1 MADERPGGARRDRH
15 PGVLERLRRV
25 GALPAG
31 RVGKWIVLAVWVVIL
46 VIAANPGSKFEDAQE
61 NESTSFL
68 PGDAESTKVLEE
80 LDQFQTEDGE
90 QADAVIVYARD
101 GGLTVAD
108 RATIAQ
114 DRASL
119 NQDRPIGAGPTGP
132 PVFSENGEAALLI
145 TPLFIEEG
153 DSDALVDA
161 VDDIR
166 DRVHDAPEGLEVK
179 VTGGAGY
186 SADAIDV
193 FNNINSTLLL
203 ATLLIVV
210 VLLVLI
216 YRSPIFWFLPV
227 LSVLF
232 AEVTVRAIG
241 YGLAQA
247 GVVINGQ
254 TAGILLVLVF
264 GVGTDYALLL
274 TSRYREELRR
284 NEDKHKAMRIA
295 LRRAGPAILASGATN
310 ICALLVLTLAEVN
323 GTAGLGPVAAIG
335 VAVALVAMLTVLPAL
350 LVICGR
356 RAFWPFIPRF
366 EPGGAVVP
374 EERGRFRRLGD
385 RIGRRPRPVWIA
397 SVVALIVMALGLTT
411 FDTNLTSS
419 NSFRDDVE
427 AVQGQELL
435 AASFPAGSSAP
446 TDVIVPDAARV
457 PAVVAAL
464 RRADGVSAVIPIEE
478 GPPGTRLAV
487 TLVPDPYSTEAFDLI
502 PGLRDVAKAA
512 GGPDTLVGGPTATE
526 YDLRVASER
535 DLKLIPPIVLVVIL
549 VIIGLLLRAI
559 VAPLL
564 LIATVIL
571 SFLAALG
578 VSALVFDW
586 VFDFPG
592 EDASLPLFGFI
603 FLVAVG
609 VDYNIFLMARV
620 REEAARHGTHEGMI
634 RGLAVT
640 GAVITSAG
648 LVLAGTFAV
657 LGVLP
662 LVGLT
667 EIGFL
672 VAFGILLDTLLV
684 RSILVPALVM
694 EVGDTVWWPS
704 RLAKEAARAD
714 ERERPPAP
722 PPQPSSSQP

>member
-1 MADERPGGARRDRH
+1 
-15 PGVLERLRRV
+15 VLERLRRA
-25 GALPAG
+25 GGFPAT
-31 RVGKWIVLAVWVVIL
+31 RVGKWVVLLAWIVVLVV
-46 VIAANPGSKFEDAQE
+46 AAGPASQFEDAQE
-61 NESTSFL
+61 NESSSFL
-68 PGDAESTKVLEE
+68 PGDAESTLVLEE
-80 LDQFQTEDGE
+80 LDRFDEGEGE
-90 QADAVIVYARD
+90 QADAVTVYARED
-101 GGLTVAD
+101 GLTAED
-108 RATIAQ
+108 RRVIAE

-119 NQDRPIGAGPTGP
+119 DADRPETAGPTGP
-132 PVFSENGEAALLI
+132 PIFAPDGVAALLI
-145 TPLFIEEG
+145 TPLTIQDG
-153 DSDALVDA
+153 DAQALVDA
-161 VDDIR
+161 VKDIR
-166 DRVHDAPEGLEVK
+166 DRVHDAPAGLEVK

-186 SADAIDV
+186 SADAIEV
-193 FNNINSTLLL
+193 FGDINSTLLL
-203 ATLLIVV
+203 ATAGIVF

-216 YRSPIFWFLPV
+216 YRSPIFWILPL
-227 LSVLF
+227 LSVAF

-241 YGLAQA
+241 YGLAEA

-274 TSRYREELRR
+274 VSRYREELRR
-284 NEDKHKAMRIA
+284 HEDRHEAMGLA

-310 ICALLVLTLAEVN
+310 ICALLVLMLADVN

-350 LVICGR
+350 LVIFGR
-356 RAFWPFIPRF
+356 HAFWPFVPRY
-366 EPGGAVVP
+366 EPGGGTVP
-374 EERGRFRRLGD
+374 EERGLWRRLGD
-385 RIGRRPRPVWIA
+385 GIGRNPRPVWIA
-397 SVVALIVMALGLTT
+397 SVVALAVMACGLLA
-411 FDTNLTSS
+411 FDTELTSS

-427 AVQGQELL
+427 AVQGQQLR
-435 AASFPAGSSAP
+435 AQSFPAGASAP
-446 TDVIVPDAARV
+446 TDVIVPDPARV

-464 RRADGVSAVIPIEE
+464 EDAEGVSSVGVVDE
-478 GPPGTRLAV
+478 GPPGVRLAV
-487 TLVPDPYSTEAFDLI
+487 TLEPDPYSTAAFDLV
-502 PGLRDVAKAA
+502 PGLRDAAKAA
-512 GGPDTLVGGPTATE
+512 GGDDTLVGGPTATE

-535 DLKLIPPIVLVVIL
+535 DLKVIPPIVLLVIL
-549 VIIGLLLRAI
+549 VIIGILLRAI

-578 VSALVFDW
+578 VSAIAFD
-586 VFDFPG
+586 VIFGFPG

-620 REEAARHGTHEGMI
+620 REETERHGTREGMI

-648 LVLAGTFAV
+648 LVLAGTFSV

-672 VAFGILLDTLLV
+672 VAFGILLDTILV
-684 RSILVPALVM
+684 RSVLVPALVL
-694 EVGDTVWWPS
+694 EIGGRVWWPS
-704 RLAKEAARAD
+704 RLWREAPGEEPTARG
-714 ERERPPAP
+714 ERPAPAP
-722 PPQPSSSQP
+722 R

>member
-1 MADERPGGARRDRH
+1 
-15 PGVLERLRRV
+15 
-25 GALPAG
+25 
-31 RVGKWIVLAVWVVIL
+31 VGKWVVLAAWIL
-46 VIAANPGSKFEDAQE
+46 IFVAAANPGSKFEDAQQ

-68 PGDAESTKVLEE
+68 PGDAESTAVLEQLE
-80 LDQFQTEDGE
+80 EFQDENGE
-90 QADAVIVYARD
+90 QADAVTVYARE
-101 GGLTVAD
+101 GGLTAAD
-108 RATIAQ
+108 RAAIAR

-119 NQDRPIGAGPTGP
+119 NADRPVGAGPTGP
-132 PVFSENGEAALLI
+132 AAVSADGGAALLV

-166 DRVHDAPEGLEVK
+166 DRVHEGVPEGLQVE

-193 FNNINSTLLL
+193 FDNINSTLLL
-203 ATLLIVV
+203 ATAGIVF

-216 YRSPIFWFLPV
+216 YRSPIFWFLPL
-227 LSVLF
+227 LSVAF

-241 YGLAQA
+241 YGLAEA
-247 GVVINGQ
+247 GVIINGQ

-274 TSRYREELRR
+274 VSRYREELRR
-284 NEDKHKAMRIA
+284 NEDRHTAMRIA
-295 LRRAGPAILASGATN
+295 LGRAGPAILASGATN
-310 ICALLVLTLAEVN
+310 ICALLVLTMAEVN

-335 VAVALVAMLTVLPAL
+335 VAVALLAMLTILPAL

-356 RAFWPFIPRF
+356 GAFWPFVPRYQ
-366 EPGGAVVP
+366 PGIVTVP
-374 EERGRFRRLGD
+374 EERGRWRRLGD
-385 RIGRRPRPVWIA
+385 AIGRNPRPVWIA
-397 SVVALIVMALGLTT
+397 TVVALAVMALGLTT

-435 AASFPAGSSAP
+435 AESFPAGASAP
-446 TDVIVPDAARV
+446 TDVIVPDPARV
-457 PAVVAAL
+457 PAVSAAL
-464 RRADGVSAVIPIEE
+464 RGAEGVSAVVPIDE
-478 GPPGTRLAV
+478 GPPGVRLAV
-487 TLVPDPYSTEAFDLI
+487 TLEPDPYSTEAFDLV
-502 PGLRDVAKAA
+502 PGLRDAAKGA
-512 GGPDTLVGGPTATE
+512 GGEDTLVGGPTATE
-526 YDLRVASER
+526 YDLRVSSER
-535 DLKLIPPIVLVVIL
+535 DLKVIPPIVLLVIV

-578 VSALVFDW
+578 VSALAFEW
-586 VFDFPG
+586 IFDFPG

-620 REEAARHGTHEGMI
+620 REEAARHGTREGTI

-672 VAFGILLDTLLV
+672 VAFGILLDTFLV
-684 RSILVPALVM
+684 RSVLVPALVM
-694 EVGDTVWWPS
+694 EIGDNVWWPS
-704 RLAKEAARAD
+704 RLAKAARSAGEE
-714 ERERPPAP
+714 ERRAPEPAP
-722 PPQPSSSQP
+722 GAGPG

>member
-1 MADERPGGARRDRH
+1 MTDGRPGGPRADRH
-15 PGVLERLRRV
+15 PGVLERLRRM

-31 RVGKWIVLAVWVVIL
+31 RVGKWLVLAAWVVIF
-46 VIAANPGSKFEDAQE
+46 VVAANPAGKFEDAQQ

-68 PGDAESTKVLEE
+68 PGDAESTKVLEQ
-80 LDQFQTEDGE
+80 LDQFDEVEGE
-90 QADAVIVYARD
+90 QADAVIIYARD
-101 GGLTVAD
+101 GGLTGAD

-119 NQDRPIGAGPTGP
+119 NRERPTGAGATGP
-132 PVFSENGEAALLI
+132 PVLSENGEAALLV

-153 DSDALVDA
+153 DSDALLDA
-161 VDDIR
+161 VNDIR
-166 DRVHDAPEGLEVK
+166 DRVHDAPEGLQVE

-186 SADAIDV
+186 SADAIEV
-193 FNNINSTLLL
+193 FDNINSTLLL
-203 ATLLIVV
+203 ATALIVF

-216 YRSPIFWFLPV
+216 YRSPIFWILPL
-227 LSVLF
+227 LSVAF
-232 AEVTVRAIG
+232 AEITVRAIG

-274 TSRYREELRR
+274 VSRYREELRR
-284 NEDKHKAMRIA
+284 HEDRHEAMALA

-335 VAVALVAMLTVLPAL
+335 VAVALAAMLTILPAL
-350 LVICGR
+350 LVIFGR
-356 RAFWPFIPRF
+356 RAFWPFIPRY
-366 EPGGAVVP
+366 EPGGAVIP
-374 EERGRFRRLGD
+374 EERGRWRRLGD
-385 RIGRRPRPVWIA
+385 GIGRRPRPVWIA
-397 SVVALIVMALGLTT
+397 SVVALAVMALGLTA
-411 FDTNLTSS
+411 FDTDLTSS
-419 NSFRDDVE
+419 NSFRDEVE

-446 TDVIVPDAARV
+446 TDVIVPEGASV

-464 RRADGVSAVIPIEE
+464 RRAEGVSVVAPVDE
-478 GPPGTRLAV
+478 GPPGSRLAV
-487 TLVPDPYSTEAFDLI
+487 TLVPDPYSTQAFDLI
-502 PGLRDVAKAA
+502 PGLRDAAKAA

-535 DLKLIPPIVLVVIL
+535 DLKVIPPIVLVVIL

-578 VSALVFDW
+578 VSALAFDW
-586 VFDFPG
+586 IFDFPG

-620 REEAARHGTHEGMI
+620 REEAGRHGTHEGMI

-662 LVGLT
+662 LVSLT

-672 VAFGILLDTLLV
+672 VAFGILLDTILV
-684 RSILVPALVM
+684 RSILVPALGM
-694 EVGDTVWWPS
+694 EVGDKVWWPS
-704 RLAKEAARAD
+704 RLAREAARAD
-714 ERERPPAP
+714 AQERPSAP

>member
-1 MADERPGGARRDRH
+1 M
-15 PGVLERLRRV
+15 LERLRRL
-25 GALPAG
+25 GGFPG
-31 RVGKWIVLAVWVVIL
+31 TRVGKWVVLVAWLVIL
-46 VIAANPGSKFEDAQE
+46 FAAFTPAGQFEDAQE

-68 PGDAESTKVLEE
+68 PGDAESTKVLEQLE
-80 LDQFQTEDGE
+80 QFQDETGE

-101 GGLTVAD
+101 GGLTAAD
-108 RATIAQ
+108 RATIAE

-119 NQDRPIGAGPTGP
+119 NRDRPEAAGPTGP
-132 PVFSENGEAALLI
+132 PIVSRDGDAALLI

-153 DSDALVDA
+153 DADTLLDSVK
-161 VDDIR
+161 DIR
-166 DRVHDAPEGLEVK
+166 DRVGDAPEGLEVK

-186 SADAIDV
+186 SADAIEV
-193 FNNINSTLLL
+193 FGDIDSTLLL
-203 ATLLIVV
+203 STALIVFI
-210 VLLVLI
+210 LLVII
-216 YRSPIFWFLPV
+216 YRSPIFWIIPL
-227 LSVLF
+227 LSVVF

-241 YGLAQA
+241 YGLAEA
-247 GVVINGQ
+247 GVIINGQ

-274 TSRYREELRR
+274 VSRYREELRR
-284 NEDKHKAMRIA
+284 HEDRHEAMGLA

-310 ICALLVLTLAEVN
+310 ICALLVLTIAEVN

-335 VAVALVAMLTVLPAL
+335 VAVALAAMLTILPAL
-350 LVICGR
+350 LVIFGR
-356 RAFWPFIPRF
+356 RAFWPFVPRY
-366 EPGGAVVP
+366 EPGGARVP
-374 EERGRFRRLGD
+374 EEHGFFRRLGD
-385 RIGRRPRPVWIA
+385 RISRHPRPVWIGT
-397 SVVALIVMALGLTT
+397 VVALVVLAMGLFT

-419 NSFRDDVE
+419 NSFRGEVE

-435 AASFPAGSSAP
+435 AEHFAAGASAP
-446 TDVIVPDAARV
+446 TDVIVPDPARV
-457 PAVVAAL
+457 PAVTAAL
-464 RRADGVSAVIPIEE
+464 RGAEGVSAVAPIDR
-478 GPPGTRLAV
+478 GPPGVRLAV
-487 TLVPDPYSTEAFDLI
+487 TLEPDPYSTDAFDLV
-502 PGLRDVAKAA
+502 PGLRDTAKAA

-535 DLKLIPPIVLVVIL
+535 DLALIPPIVLVVIL
-549 VIIGLLLRAI
+549 VIIALLLRAI
-559 VAPLL
+559 VAPLI

-578 VSALVFDW
+578 VSAVVFD
-586 VFDFPG
+586 VIFGFPG

-620 REEAARHGTHEGMI
+620 REEAQRHGTREGMI

-662 LVGLT
+662 LVFLT

-672 VAFGILLDTLLV
+672 VAFGILLDTILV
-684 RSILVPALVM
+684 RSVLVPALVM
-694 EVGDTVWWPS
+694 EVGDNVWWPS
-704 RLAKEAARAD
+704 RLAKEAGRA
-714 ERERPPAP
+714 EEERPRAPEPAP
-722 PPQPSSSQP
+722 GTGPP

>member
-1 MADERPGGARRDRH
+1 MADERRGGAGRDRH

-31 RVGKWIVLAVWVVIL
+31 RVGKWIVLAAWVVIL
-46 VIAANPGSKFEDAQE
+46 VIAANPGSKFEDAQT
-61 NESTSFL
+61 NESSSYL
-68 PGDAESTKVLEE
+68 PGDAESSKVLEQVE
-80 LDQFQTEDGE
+80 QFDAGDGE
-90 QADAVIVYARD
+90 QVDAVTVYSRE
-101 GGLTVAD
+101 GGLTAAD
-108 RATIAQ
+108 RATIAR
-114 DRASL
+114 DRLSL
-119 NQDRPIGAGPTGP
+119 NADRPIGAVATGP
-132 PVFSENGEAALLI
+132 PIFSENGQAALLI

-161 VDDIR
+161 VKDIR
-166 DRVHDAPEGLEVK
+166 ERVHDAPEGLQVE

-186 SADAIDV
+186 SADAIEV
-193 FNNINSTLLL
+193 FSDINSTLLL

-210 VLLVLI
+210 VLLVFI

-227 LSVLF
+227 LSVIF
-232 AEVTVRAIG
+232 AELTVRAIG
-241 YGLAQA
+241 YGLAEA

-385 RIGRRPRPVWIA
+385 RIGRNPRPVWIA
-397 SVVALIVMALGLTT
+397 SIVALVVMAFGLVT

-419 NSFRDDVE
+419 NSFRGDVE

-435 AASFPAGSSAP
+435 AESFPAGSSAP

-464 RRADGVSAVIPIEE
+464 QGAVGVSAVAPIDA

-487 TLVPDPYSTEAFDLI
+487 TLDPDPYSTQAFDLI
-502 PGLRDVAKAA
+502 PGLRDTAKAA
-512 GGPDTLVGGPTATE
+512 GGPDTLVGGPTAIE

-535 DLKLIPPIVLVVIL
+535 DLKVIPPIVLVVIL
-549 VIIGLLLRAI
+549 VIIALLLRAI

-694 EVGDTVWWPS
+694 EVGDKVWWPS
-704 RLAKEAARAD
+704 RLAVEAARAD
-714 ERERPPAP
+714 EAERPPPA